1 MSAAHLAT
9 ISRFVVIG
17 TWSENSPSGNGA
29 SYSPRY
35 NKLRPIAF
43 KAVAEMTFDVELYF
57 VKTFM
62 RWKSLNG
69 ASHEYEQVI
78 HAFT

>member
-1 MSAAHLAT
+1 MVNINLL
-9 ISRFVVIG
+9 IILIG

-43 KAVAEMTFDVELYF
+43 ISLAPYVYIMFNSTDWSYAFDIDSVFSKYHKLAEVF
-57 VKTFM
+57 
-62 RWKSLNG
+62 
-69 ASHEYEQVI
+69 
-78 HAFT
+78 